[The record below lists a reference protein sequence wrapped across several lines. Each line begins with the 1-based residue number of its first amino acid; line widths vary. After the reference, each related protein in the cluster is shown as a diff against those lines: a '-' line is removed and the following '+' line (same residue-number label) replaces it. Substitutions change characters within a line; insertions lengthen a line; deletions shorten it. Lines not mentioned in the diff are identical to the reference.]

1 MAPKKK
7 QQQQKKQQQSQK
19 PQSSGG
25 PKLQISAENEQRL
38 RRLLLNKATAVS
50 SAAVRSDESASLS
63 RAQKAKKLKSVYEK
77 LSCEGFS
84 DDQIE
89 RALNALKVFF
99 FLICQTRCLGLISFD
114 QFVWN

>member
-25 PKLQISAENEQRL
+25 PKLQI
-38 RRLLLNKATAVS
+38 
-50 SAAVRSDESASLS
+50 SASLS